1 LAKLWA
7 GIDAGKAHHHCVVI
21 DAEGNRLLSQKILND
36 EPALLELIANVL
48 KLAAGHEVIWA
59 TDLNHG
65 GPALLIALLV
75 GHGQDILYIPGR
87 TVHHASKIYRGDG
100 KTDAKDAAVIADQAR
115 MRNDLQVLRAGD
127 EISTGLRILTARRA
141 DKSADRVRAINRL
154 QAQLLEYFPALER
167 AFDYS
172 RSKAALT
179 LLTKH
184 RTPDGIRRAGQ
195 TRIHAWLKK
204 HGARSSAAVAAAAV
218 EAAKSQH
225 TIVSAQHMGEGI
237 VAALAREIL
246 TLNEELAEID
256 AMISEK
262 VTEHRHTQVL
272 LSMPG
277 FGPVL
282 AAEFLGATGGDLTV
296 FQSADRFAGVVG
308 LAPAPRDSGRISGN
322 NHRPRRYDRRL
333 LRVFYLSGLSALK
346 SCPASRRYYDRKRLE
361 GKTHI
366 QAMLSLARRRLNV
379 LWAML
384 RDGTTY
390 VPVPAQ
396 VISMAA

>member
-1 LAKLWA
+1 MQLWA
-7 GIDAGKAHHHCVVI
+7 GIDAGKAHHHCFVI
-21 DAEGNRLLSQKILND
+21 DADGNRLLSQRIPND
-36 EPALLELIANVL
+36 EPALLQLLGDVL
-48 KLAAGHEVIWA
+48 GLADGDPVVWA
-59 TDLNHG
+59 MDLNHG
-65 GPALLIALLV
+65 GPALLIALLAD
-75 GHGQDILYIPGR
+75 HGQDVLYIPGR
-87 TVHHASKIYRGDG
+87 TVHHASKIYRGEG

-115 MRNDLQVLRAGD
+115 MRNDLQALRAGD

-195 TRIHAWLKK
+195 ARIQAWLKK
-204 HGARSSAAVAAAAV
+204 HGARSSAAVAATAV
-218 EAAKSQH
+218 EAAKSQL
-225 TIVSAQHMGEGI
+225 TIVPAQHMGEGI
-237 VAALAREIL
+237 VASLAKEIRAL
-246 TLNEELAEID
+246 NDELAELD
-256 AMISEK
+256 AMITEK
-262 VTEHRHTQVL
+262 VTEHRHTEVL

-296 FQSADRFAGVVG
+296 FQTADRFAGVVG

-322 NHRPRRYDRRL
+322 HHRPRRYDRRL

-346 SCPASRRYYDRKRLE
+346 SCPASRGYYDRKRVE
-361 GKTHI
+361 GKSHI

-384 RDGTTY
+384 RDGTNYTPT
-390 VPVPAQ
+390 VARAAP
-396 VISMAA
+396 MAA

>member
-21 DAEGNRLLSQKILND
+21 DADGNRLLSQKIPND

-48 KLAAGHEVIWA
+48 KLGDGDEVVWA

-65 GPALLIALLV
+65 GPALLIAMLV
-75 GHGQDILYIPGR
+75 GHGQNIPYIPGR
-87 TVHHASKIYRGDG
+87 IVHHASKLYRGDG

-115 MRNDLQVLRAGD
+115 MRRDLQPLRAGD
-127 EISTGLRILTARRA
+127 EISTGLRLLTARRA

-172 RSKAALT
+172 RSKAALF
-179 LLTKH
+179 LLTRH

-195 TRIHAWLKK
+195 ARIHAWLKK

-225 TIVSAQHMGEGI
+225 TTVPAQHMGEQI

-246 TLNEELAEID
+246 SLNEELASLD
-256 AMISEK
+256 ALIGEK
-262 VTEHRHTQVL
+262 VTEHRHAQVL

-296 FQSADRFAGVVG
+296 FESADRFAG
-308 LAPAPRDSGRISGN
+308 LAPAPRDSGRITGN
-322 NHRPRRYDRRL
+322 HHRPRRYDRRL

-346 SCPASRRYYDRKRLE
+346 SCPASRAYYDRKRAE

-390 VPVPAQ
+390 TPVPALAP
-396 VISMAA
+396 IIA

>member
-1 LAKLWA
+1 M
-7 GIDAGKAHHHCVVI
+7 
-21 DAEGNRLLSQKILND
+21 
-36 EPALLELIANVL
+36 P
-48 KLAAGHEVIWA
+48 
-59 TDLNHG
+59 
-65 GPALLIALLV
+65 
-75 GHGQDILYIPGR
+75 
-87 TVHHASKIYRGDG
+87 
-100 KTDAKDAAVIADQAR
+100 
-115 MRNDLQVLRAGD
+115 
-127 EISTGLRILTARRA
+127 ISPP
-141 DKSADRVRAINRL
+141 DRVRALNRL

-172 RSKAALT
+172 RSKAALL

-195 TRIHAWLKK
+195 ARIHAWLKK

-225 TIVSAQHMGEGI
+225 TIVPAQHMGEGI

-246 TLNEELAEID
+246 TLNEELAKLD
-256 AMISEK
+256 ALISEK
-262 VTEHRHTQVL
+262 VSDHRHTHVL
-272 LSMPG
+272 LSMSG

-322 NHRPRRYDRRL
+322 HHRPRRYDRRL

-346 SCPASRRYYDRKRLE
+346 SCPASRGFYDRKGVE
-361 GKTHI
+361 GKSHI

-390 VPVPAQ
+390 SPGPAQ
-396 VISMAA
+396 APTRGRLTSAG